1 MEALLLGQTTT
12 VIVVL
17 LLLLSLLFL
26 REFCAWLRTASFGIF
41 DMLLMLWLYL
51 LLLSSFR
58 PANAIVI
65 MVHGFWFVVVNVLD
79 LCGAVAVCCVL
90 TYFHL
95 IVTLEKRF

>member
-1 MEALLLGQTTT
+1 LGQTTT
-12 VIVVL
+12 VIVVLL

-41 DMLLMLWLYL
+41 DMLLMLLLWLYL

-65 MVHGFWFVVVNVLD
+65 MVHGFWFVVVNVGFVVLL
-79 LCGAVAVCCVL
+79 LCVVCSYVAM
-90 TYFHL
+90 
-95 IVTLEKRF
+95 

>member
-58 PANAIVI
+58 PANAIVS
-65 MVHGFWFVVVNVLD
+65 MVHGLILFDWFVVVNVLD
-79 LCGAVAVCCVL
+79 LCGAVAVCCVCAAS
-90 TYFHL
+90 
-95 IVTLEKRF
+95 